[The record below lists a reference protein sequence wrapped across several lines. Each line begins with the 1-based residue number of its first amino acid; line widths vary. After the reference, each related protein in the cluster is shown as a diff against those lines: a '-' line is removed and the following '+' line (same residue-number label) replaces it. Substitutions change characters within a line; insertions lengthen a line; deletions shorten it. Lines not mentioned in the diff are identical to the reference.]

1 MIVVYFLFTE
11 TANLS
16 LEQTAALLD
25 GIDINDAIVVEATEK
40 AAEMTLVNV
49 NREKQFRD

>member
-1 MIVVYFLFTE
+1 LIVVFFLFTE

-25 GIDINDAIVVEATEK
+25 GIEIKDAIMIGVVENT
-40 AAEMTLVNV
+40 AEMTLVNV
-49 NREKQFRD
+49 NREKQFEG